1 MEDFESF
8 PRVTSS
14 ILEKWPVLRVIYE
27 VTDGLQAVQKAQEL
41 KPDFILVDIGL
52 PTLHGIGAL

>member
-1 MEDFESF
+1 VEDFESF

-41 KPDFILVDIGL
+41 KPDLILLDIGL